1 MSARKFLHGTLPIA
15 LAFGAC
21 TPQPPDGDAP
31 EATAPAAPVAAGV
44 DGDPCSQE
52 IDVTPMPR
60 DEILALRD
68 RIRREKF
75 DTVLPVVMR
84 AHDIDMWIYVTRETL
99 PDLLGHEDFGDNNA
113 VFIFTDR
120 GGDRIERAV
129 LGRRFMGAEF
139 VSGQGTGVDP
149 LAVSG
154 AYDIVKEPV
163 DRAEDP
169 DVPGTEYDY
178 RFEDIGA
185 FVAERDPERIALNYM
200 EELGPRIGGRS
211 RDGLSHTDYMLLTDE
226 LGETYTSRL
235 VSHEYLMHDYISRTT
250 PAELEMLTDIRRY
263 VRAVHERDWCRI
275 VPGVTRFSDLD
286 SVQWIVTKDGDRIG
300 FREEI
305 YPGGFT
311 SEDDYVIQK
320 GNTIYLRYYY
330 FRTELDVRDVYGN
343 YYEQMDEMGYVLDD
357 GETEPPPEIQNAWDT
372 SMLVHDIA
380 ERNLRVGSTGE
391 EIFADI
397 VEDVEQA
404 GIMVI
409 NSQVFDE
416 NFPDQ
421 VQVNIDFHAAGQG
434 DSTLFP
440 APRLG
445 IYGPD
450 WNHRIPFPDGHHF
463 YFEHFL
469 FLPMPHWDEGSLLI
483 QSHDGAILTEEG
495 VQFLTPRVLDLR
507 VIQ

>member
-1 MSARKFLHGTLPIA
+1 MLARKFYLVTFPLA
-15 LAFGAC
+15 LGAC
-21 TPQPPDGDAP
+21 TPQPPDD
-31 EATAPAAPVAAGV
+31 EAPAATTAAVV
-44 DGDPCSQE
+44 DAAVVDADPCSQE

-68 RIRREKF
+68 RIRHEKF

-84 AHDIDMWIYVTRETL
+84 ANDIDMWIYVTRETM

-139 VSGQGTGVDP
+139 VSGQGSGVDP

-154 AYDIVKEPV
+154 AYDIVGEPV

-169 DVPGTEYDY
+169 DMPGTEYDY

-211 RDGLSHTDYMLLTDE
+211 RDGLSHTDYMLLADE
-226 LGETYTSRL
+226 LGETYASRL
-235 VSHEYLMHDYISRTT
+235 VSHEHLMHDYTSRTT
-250 PAELEMLTDIRRY
+250 PAELVMLTDIRRY

-286 SVQWIVTKDGDRIG
+286 SVQSIVTKDGDRIG

-305 YPGGFT
+305 YPGGYS
-311 SEDDYVIQK
+311 SETDYVIQK
-320 GNTIYLRYYY
+320 GDTIYLRYYY

-343 YYEQMDEMGYVLDD
+343 YYEQMDPSDLQPGFKYLLAMEENVMV
-357 GETEPPPEIQNAWDT
+357 TERGVEWLHPPQDRIL
-372 SMLVHDIA
+372 LV
-380 ERNLRVGSTGE
+380 R
-391 EIFADI
+391 
-397 VEDVEQA
+397 
-404 GIMVI
+404 
-409 NSQVFDE
+409 
-416 NFPDQ
+416 
-421 VQVNIDFHAAGQG
+421 
-434 DSTLFP
+434 
-440 APRLG
+440 
-445 IYGPD
+445 
-450 WNHRIPFPDGHHF
+450 
-463 YFEHFL
+463 
-469 FLPMPHWDEGSLLI
+469 
-483 QSHDGAILTEEG
+483 
-495 VQFLTPRVLDLR
+495 
-507 VIQ
+507 